1 MSSDVHKDPKTE
13 TTSQAI
19 IGFFFGNTFLYIA
32 DFFFSMVRL
41 KLYSVEDYGFWLL
54 SKSLCSI
61 AVVISLLG
69 LPLYLLI
76 TIPKLEAQGA
86 SYKLKPLLKNS
97 FILVLFTN
105 AVTVVLSVIA
115 WQSNIFGDSMSIPFK
130 YLPLFI
136 ISMSFKGMLDYVFIA
151 FRQSILLI
159 KLNILDT
166 VLMSVISVGIYLIF
180 KSISLVIWC
189 VAAEMAFFCLIR
201 VILIVKKLPGQRG
214 EYEVSGDY
222 SLQHLFQK
230 SHEYGRWSIPTD
242 LMWGGYTSMPLWV
255 ASYSGLKAAAHV
267 GFALNMA
274 NVFFVPFSKISN
286 ILLQSLSRKCGGILK
301 SIKCEV
307 NRHQIILLPIFV
319 ILLSIY
325 IFLVI
330 GLIHFF
336 FDKYREAIPYVQIL
350 LPSILFLFLF
360 YLMKN
365 VPMALEKIKLANIPE
380 FFAFGFFL
388 IAIFTGKT
396 LLGIQGIFWALLLTR
411 AMIVICMRLIYK
423 EHAVLSFQWLPFAAL
438 ILPVILFHYYGWKLL
453 LFYPVIFFALFAW
466 QREIFSTYWN
476 IGKKE
481 LTRICLE
488 SSLSRLW
495 RFR

>member
-1 MSSDVHKDPKTE
+1 MSSDIHKAPKTE
-13 TTSQAI
+13 TTTQAI
-19 IGFFFGNTFLYIA
+19 IGFFFGNTFLYIVN
-32 DFFFSMVRL
+32 FFFSMVRL
-41 KLYSVEDYGFWLL
+41 KVYSVEDFGFWRL
-54 SKSLCSI
+54 SQSLAPI
-61 AVVISLLG
+61 AVTISLLG

-76 TIPKLEAQGA
+76 TIPKLEAQ
-86 SYKLKPLLKNS
+86 SLIQKLKPLLKNS
-97 FILVLFTN
+97 FLLVFFTN
-105 AVTVVLSVIA
+105 VVVVILSLIA

-130 YLPLFI
+130 YLPLFVM
-136 ISMSFKGMLDYVFIA
+136 SMSFKGVLDYVFIA
-151 FRQSILLI
+151 LRQSILLI
-159 KLNILDT
+159 KINILDI

-201 VILIVKKLPGQRG
+201 VILIVKKLPVQRG
-214 EYEVSGDY
+214 EYEVDGDY
-222 SLQHLFQK
+222 SLQRLFRK

-242 LMWGGYTSMPLWV
+242 LMWSGYTSIPLWV

-267 GFALNMA
+267 GFALNMV

-301 SIKCEV
+301 SIKQEV
-307 NRHQIILLPIFV
+307 NRHQSTLLPIFS
-319 ILLSIY
+319 ILLSTY
-325 IFLVI
+325 IVLVL

-350 LPSILFLFLF
+350 LPSILFMFLF

-380 FFAFGFFL
+380 FFTFGFFL
-388 IAIFTGKT
+388 IAIFAGKA

-423 EHAVLSFQWLPFAAL
+423 EHTVLSFQWLPFVAL
-438 ILPVILFHYYGWKLL
+438 LLPVILFHYYGWKLL
-453 LFYPVIFFALFAW
+453 LFYPVISLALFAW
-466 QREIFSTYWN
+466 QREIFSTYLN

-481 LTRICLE
+481 LMRIYLE
-488 SSLSRLW
+488 SPLSRIW